1 MKVAAGS
8 RWKSAVCATEVVVM
22 KGAQQ
27 DLELHCGGV
36 AMVAMSTERTAG
48 AAPVAGHDGG
58 TLLGKRYGDDASG
71 LELLCTKGGAGALG
85 YGGRPLVIRAVKA
98 LPSSD

>member
-1 MKVAAGS
+1 MKVSAGS
-8 RWKSAVCATEVVVM
+8 RWKSAVCVTEVVVV
-22 KGAQQ
+22 KGSQQ
-27 DLELHCGGV
+27 DVELLCGGV
-36 AMVAMSTERTAG
+36 AMIAMSAERMAG
-48 AAPVAGHDGG
+48 AAPAAGHDGG

-71 LELLCTKGGAGALG
+71 LELLCTKGGAGALS

>member
-1 MKVAAGS
+1 MKISAGS
-8 RWKSAVCATEVVVM
+8 RWKSAVCATELVVV

-27 DLELHCGGV
+27 DAELHCGGV
-36 AMVAMSTERTAG
+36 VVLAMNAERPAG
-48 AAPVAGHDGG
+48 AAPAAGQDSG

-71 LELLCTKGGAGALG
+71 LELLCTKGGAGSLSIAGRALV
-85 YGGRPLVIRAVKA
+85 LRAVKA